1 MARCGTEKRHHPD
14 VFCTAILNAQP
25 MGFYHPAQL
34 VRDARQH
41 GVEIRPID
49 ANASERDCTLSFLR
63 DELYGAGIAP
73 CTALRT
79 AQNGNRITVS
89 GLVLVRQMPGSAK
102 GVMFVTLED
111 ETDIANLIIWP
122 SLFDKQRKIILGAQI
137 MACRGKV
144 QSVSGVIHVVAEYLI
159 DQTELLNGVGGKD
172 EAFMLPAGRGDEA
185 KHGGS
190 GLDSREPKLPTIRPR
205 DIYVPDMHIDTLK
218 VKARNFR

>member
-1 MARCGTEKRHHPD
+1 MTKGREVVEDYRSHGLTLRAHP
-14 VFCTAILNAQP
+14 
-25 MGFYHPAQL
+25 
-34 VRDARQH
+34 
-41 GVEIRPID
+41 
-49 ANASERDCTLSFLR
+49 LSFLR
-63 DELYGAGIAP
+63 DELNGAGIAP
-73 CTALRT
+73 CVALRT
-79 AQNGNRITVS
+79 AQNGKRITVS

-122 SLFDKQRKIILGAQI
+122 SLFDKQRKIILGAQM

-159 DQTELLNGVGGKD
+159 DQTEVLNGVGGKD
-172 EAFMLPAGRGDEA
+172 EAFVLPAGRGDEA

-205 DIYVPDMHIDTLK
+205 DIYVPDLQIDTLK
-218 VKARNFR
+218 VTARNFR